1 MFFSRLRTTYFGIA
15 ILAAAYLVVIA
26 FTRNTYYQL
35 MLTLVP
41 IWAILGLS
49 WNVLSGYSGLVSFG
63 HAAFFGLGAFA
74 AVLLFS
80 LGGVT
85 PWIGIVV
92 AGLVG
97 ALAGLL
103 IGAITFRLRGHYF
116 ALAMLAY
123 PLAMLY
129 VFEWAGFFEV
139 TMPMK
144 RENAAAYMQFAD
156 QRWLAVVVLVLMIGA
171 MLISIRIERSRF
183 GLSLLSI
190 KQNEIAAEASGI
202 DSLRWKLKAIAIS
215 GAMAGIAGGLYA
227 AAILVVTPQSVFGM
241 PVSAQALILSM
252 FGGVGTVWGPVIGAV
267 VLVPLAEILHGELGA
282 RFPGIQGVVFGIAVI
297 LVIIRMPQGVYWAL
311 RDRFHR
317 PRPTVASTA
326 EAPVDATAIITP
338 AAKSDAPLLQVA
350 EVSRA
355 FGGVRALADVTLN
368 VKPNEILGIIGPNG
382 AGKTTLFNV
391 LNGLI
396 APDKG
401 RIVFAGTSL
410 GGLKPNKVCRLG
422 IGRTF
427 QVARPFPRMSL
438 VENVVVGAFVH
449 TDNDA
454 DARLRARTV
463 LARLGLA
470 AKADAPAG
478 ELTNY
483 ELRLMELARALA
495 SKPTLLLLDEPFAG
509 LASTEI
515 VAFMAV
521 IRSLRAD
528 GLTVVIIEHTMQ
540 AMVKLVDRFVVLDHG
555 VVIAEGAPRDV
566 VRNPEVIKAYL
577 GENWG
582 RDAVA

>member
-1 MFFSRLRTTYFGIA
+1 MFFSRLRSTYFGIA
-15 ILAAAYLVVIA
+15 LLAAAYLVVIA
-26 FTRNTYYQL
+26 FTRNSYYQL

-63 HAAFFGLGAFA
+63 HAAFFGLGAFTA
-74 AVLLFS
+74 ALLFS
-80 LGGVT
+80 LAGVT
-85 PWIGIVV
+85 PWIGIV
-92 AGLVG
+92 AAALVG

-129 VFEWAGFFEV
+129 IFEWAGFFEV

-144 RENAAAYMQFAD
+144 RENSAAFMQFAD
-156 QRWLAVVVLVLMIGA
+156 QRWLALVVLVLMIAA

-215 GAMAGIAGGLYA
+215 GAMAGVAGGLYA

-241 PVSAQALILSM
+241 PVSAQALILTM

-282 RFPGIQGVVFGIAVI
+282 RFPGIQGVVFGIAII
-297 LVIIRMPQGVYWAL
+297 LVIIRMPQGVFWAL

-317 PRPTVASTA
+317 AQPAASA
-326 EAPVDATAIITP
+326 AAAPVEMPSSIITP
-338 AAKSDAPLLQVA
+338 AAKSDTPLLQVA

-401 RIVFAGTSL
+401 GIVFAGTSL
-410 GGLKPNKVCRLG
+410 SGLKPNKVCRLG

-427 QVARPFPRMSL
+427 QVARPFARMSL

-449 TDNDA
+449 TDSDA
-454 DARLRARTV
+454 EARLRARAV

-470 AKADAPAG
+470 AKADTAAG

-509 LASTEI
+509 LASSE
-515 VAFMAV
+515 VNAFMTV

-555 VVIAEGAPRDV
+555 VVIAEGVPRDV
-566 VRNPEVIKAYL
+566 VKNPEVIKAYL